1 MAKAEMGGLNCAA
14 YKKVTAGAAGNTV
27 QRKMA
32 DADSNVCAETAGNGL
47 PEENFSGSNKGFSL
61 LELLVAVLVLAI
73 VIIPLLHSFVS
84 SYRVNARSREM
95 LRATTLAQNEMEL
108 FEKEKL
114 EDLTDPSKFSYR
126 GWSKVKPEPE
136 SDGSYVFVREGT
148 TNDTSGKSATFDVIV
163 RLNPERTNDTD
174 RYHSQNTGGLLY
186 MNTISNLD
194 CGSFTQ
200 PVKSN
205 INDPNNRF
213 CDETVYSIFDAN
225 KEGTAAWDFKKSL
238 ARTITLQISQVDDG
252 TKTVTKA
259 KVIYE
264 YFGDDHMVKPG
275 YQKYTKE
282 QIIFDNA
289 QEFDAEGNPIE
300 LKGIYLFYTPRYDVN
315 NMNVVCEGKTYP
327 ANLDK
332 IIVKNEAK
340 LPVNV
345 YLIRQDILK
354 DNPETWDMIEDY
366 NDWFD
371 RNKRDMPIDYRAAL
385 EIHEYFDSE
394 GNTYGNY
401 YTNLKVENNPY
412 HSIKLQD
419 LENASREFIG
429 INAITPAKLRVIS
442 ADLETTN
449 VKATETKDRIYTMN
463 VEVYRHIAGQSAETT
478 ALNTDPLVV
487 MDGSKLE

>member
-1 MAKAEMGGLNCAA
+1 MTDMGLNSGPGSASD
-14 YKKVTAGAAGNTV
+14 KKRIAGSVGNFTAGGNALAGTDKNSGPDFRTDN
-27 QRKMA
+27 A
-32 DADSNVCAETAGNGL
+32 D
-47 PEENFSGSNKGFSL
+47 KGFSL
-61 LELLVAVLVLAI
+61 LEVLVAVLVLAI
-73 VIIPLLHSFVS
+73 VVIPVLHSFVS

-95 LRATTLAQNEMEL
+95 LRATTLAQNEMEI

-114 EDLTDPSKFSYR
+114 EDLTDPNKFSYR

-136 SDGSYVFVREGT
+136 SDGSYVFVRENV
-148 TNDTSGKSATFDVIV
+148 TNDTSGKSATFDVVV
-163 RLNPERTNDTD
+163 RLDPERVNDTD
-174 RYHSQNTGGLLY
+174 RYHAQNTDGHLY

-200 PVKSN
+200 PLKSN
-205 INDPNNRF
+205 VNDPNNRF
-213 CDETVYSIFDAN
+213 CDETVYSIYDAN

-238 ARTITLQISQVDDG
+238 ARTITLQISQVEDG
-252 TKTVTKA
+252 SKTVTKA

-264 YFGDDHMVKPG
+264 YFGDDHMVKSG

-289 QEFDAEGNPIE
+289 QEFDADGNPVE
-300 LKGIYLFYTPRYDVN
+300 LKGVYLFYTPRYDVN
-315 NMNVVCEGKTYP
+315 NMNVVCEGETYQ

-332 IIVKNEAK
+332 IVVENESK

-345 YLIRQDILK
+345 YVIRQDILK
-354 DNPETWDMIEDY
+354 ENPDVWDTIEDY
-366 NDWFD
+366 DDWFD
-371 RNKRDMPIDYRAAL
+371 RNKREMPIDYRAAL
-385 EIHEYFDSE
+385 EIHEYMDGE
-394 GNTYGNY
+394 GNAYGNY

-419 LENASREFIG
+419 LANPGREFTG
-429 INAITPAKLRVIS
+429 MNAITPAGLRVIS
-442 ADLETTN
+442 ADLESAN

-463 VEVYRHIAGQSAETT
+463 VEVYRHIAGQNAETT
-478 ALNTDPLVV
+478 ATNTEPLVT